1 MTCEK
6 VDMMLKRKL
15 QLLGAVDLILLLAM
29 LLENIL

>member
-15 QLLGAVDLILLLAM
+15 QLLCAVGLILLLAM
-29 LLENIL
+29 LL

>member
-15 QLLGAVDLILLLAM
+15 QLLGAVGLILLLTM

>member
-6 VDMMLKRKL
+6 VGVMLKRKL
-15 QLLGAVDLILLLAM
+15 QLLGAVGLILLVAM

>member
-15 QLLGAVDLILLLAM
+15 QLLGVVGLILLLAM

>member
-6 VDMMLKRKL
+6 VGSMLKRKL
-15 QLLGAVDLILLLAM
+15 QLLGAAGLILLLAM

>member
-15 QLLGAVDLILLLAM
+15 QLLGAVSLILLLAM